1 MYLAGTLKFY
11 VDEYNKG
18 YVSVEA
24 LVAALKELFNTQA
37 KVFGL
42 KLCLSPVWELCANF
56 IALGRRKNKVNY
68 RYCCNIFN
76 PDYYLPKSHHQKLL
90 HCSEFTQI
98 ALIRVFLYFYAG
110 KIAWQWGFI
119 CKCAQIVYHHGLFD
133 IILSVCLQFQM
144 FHELRSLIHPRDL
157 DKYDKLILK
166 YEVHYLKVSAN
177 NLL

>member
-42 KLCLSPVWELCANF
+42 ELCLSPVLELCANF

-68 RYCCNIFN
+68 GYCCNIFN
-76 PDYYLPKSHHQKLL
+76 PDYYLFTKKS
-90 HCSEFTQI
+90 S
-98 ALIRVFLYFYAG
+98 
-110 KIAWQWGFI
+110 
-119 CKCAQIVYHHGLFD
+119 
-133 IILSVCLQFQM
+133 S
-144 FHELRSLIHPRDL
+144 
-157 DKYDKLILK
+157 
-166 YEVHYLKVSAN
+166 
-177 NLL
+177 